1 MSPGGYPT
9 TGPLASQ
16 PSAGSSPEA
25 MPALS
30 HVYLIILEN
39 RSYSQIVGA
48 SDAPYLNSLIADYG
62 LATNYQSLAHPSQP
76 NYIALVSGSTQGI
89 TDDGSHDVTA
99 PNLADQL
106 EAAGKSWADFQQ
118 GYPGSCFTGGSASD
132 GSDGPGT
139 YSRKHNPFI
148 SFTAISADPAR
159 CANITDF
166 SSFDPAAADFELI
179 VPNEL
184 NDMHSASTAQGDAF
198 MSSFVPQILESDAW
212 RVGGVL
218 FITWDEGGS
227 DQVPLIVVSS
237 LTAAGT
243 RSDVIHDHY
252 SVLRS
257 IEDGFGLPCLANA
270 CLANN
275 LTDFFAGS

>member
-1 MSPGGYPT
+1 MT
-9 TGPLASQ
+9 
-16 PSAGSSPEA
+16 
-25 MPALS
+25 ALS
-30 HVYLIILEN
+30 HVYVIVLEN
-39 RSYSQIVGA
+39 RSYSEIVGA

-62 LATNYQSLAHPSQP
+62 LATNYHSLTHPSQP

-89 TDDGSHDVTA
+89 ADDGSYDVTA

-118 GYPGSCFTGGSASD
+118 DYPGSCFTGGSAS
-132 GSDGPGT
+132 GGPDGPGT
-139 YSRKHNPFI
+139 YARKHNPFI

-198 MSSFVPQILESDAW
+198 MRSFVPRILQSDAW
-212 RVGGVL
+212 RLGGVL
-218 FITWDEGGS
+218 FITWDEGGG
-227 DQVPLIVVSS
+227 DHVPLIVVSS
-237 LTAAGT
+237 LTPAGT
-243 RSDVIHDHY
+243 RSNLIHDHY
-252 SVLRS
+252 SLLRA

-270 CLANN
+270 CSADDLAE
-275 LTDFFAGS
+275 FFSGG